1 VKIIILGAGQ
11 VGRMAAYHLAREEA
25 NDVTVVDVNDHLLRD
40 LQDRL
45 DIRTVSGN
53 AAHPNVLEMAGAAN
67 ADMIVALTNSD
78 EVNMVACEIAWTLF
92 RTQTKIA
99 RIRSLEYGRRTELF
113 YDTDKPRPA
122 EAGGFPVD
130 VCISPEEL
138 VTQYVERLIRY
149 SGALQVLDFAD
160 GRVRLVGLRAVRGGP
175 LVGQQLRN
183 LHQHLPDVAARV
195 VAIYR
200 AGASIAPEG
209 DTIIEHEDEV
219 FFLAATEDMRKVMI
233 ELRRVED
240 SVKRV
245 VIAGGGNIGLRLAQR
260 IEERYQVKVIERDAK
275 RARRISEILR
285 SAVVLNG
292 DAADEELLIEENIDS
307 ADVFCALTNAEE
319 ANILS
324 AMLAKRLGA
333 HRVMALINRP
343 AYAEM
348 MQSGPIDVAIS
359 PQSVTIGSLLAHVR
373 RGDVVR
379 VHSLRRGA
387 AEAIEAIAHGQPGGK
402 VVGRRVEEIKL
413 PKGATIG
420 AIVRGQ
426 EVIMGHHD
434 ATVEAD
440 DHVIV
445 FLTDRRHVE
454 AVERLFQE

>member
-1 VKIIILGAGQ
+1 
-11 VGRMAAYHLAREEA
+11 M
-25 NDVTVVDVNDHLLRD
+25 
-40 LQDRL
+40 
-45 DIRTVSGN
+45 
-53 AAHPNVLEMAGAAN
+53 
-67 ADMIVALTNSD
+67 
-78 EVNMVACEIAWTLF
+78 
-92 RTQTKIA
+92 
-99 RIRSLEYGRRTELF
+99 
-113 YDTDKPRPA
+113 
-122 EAGGFPVD
+122 
-130 VCISPEEL
+130 
-138 VTQYVERLIRY
+138 
-149 SGALQVLDFAD
+149 
-160 GRVRLVGLRAVRGGP
+160 
-175 LVGQQLRN
+175 
-183 LHQHLPDVAARV
+183 
-195 VAIYR
+195 
-200 AGASIAPEG
+200 
-209 DTIIEHEDEV
+209 

-245 VIAGGGNIGLRLAQR
+245 VIAGGGNIGLRLAQQL
-260 IEERYQVKVIERDAK
+260 EERYQVKLIERDAA

-285 SAVVLNG
+285 STIVLHG

-307 ADVFCALTNAEE
+307 ADVFCAVTNAEE

-343 AYAEM
+343 AYAEL

-387 AEAIEAIAHGQPGGK
+387 AEAIEAIAHGTRK
-402 VVGRRVEEIKL
+402 VVGRRVEEVKL

-426 EVIMGHHD
+426 DVIMAHHD
-434 ATVEAD
+434 TLIEAD

-454 AVERLFQE
+454 AVERLFQD

>member
-11 VGRMAAYHLAREEA
+11 VGRTAAYQLAREEA
-25 NDVTVVDVNDHLLRD
+25 NDVTVVDTNEHLLRD

-45 DIRTVSGN
+45 DIRTVAGN
-53 AAHPNVLEMAGAAN
+53 AAHPNVLELAGAAG

-78 EVNMVACEIAWTLF
+78 ETNMVACDVAWRLF
-92 RTQTKIA
+92 RVRTKIA
-99 RIRSLEYGRRTELF
+99 RIRSLAYTSRPELF
-113 YDTDKPRPA
+113 YETDNSPTER
-122 EAGGFPVD
+122 GGFPVD
-130 VCISPEEL
+130 VYINPEEL
-138 VTQYVERLIRY
+138 VTHYVERLIRY
-149 SGALQVLDFAD
+149 SGALQVLDFAE
-160 GRVRLVGLRAVRGGP
+160 GRVRLVGVRSVRGGP
-175 LVGQQLRN
+175 LVGQKLRS
-183 LHQHLPDVAARV
+183 LRQHLPNVDARV

-200 AGASIAPEG
+200 SGTSIPPDG
-209 DTIIEHEDEV
+209 DAVITPGDEI
-219 FFLAATEDMRKVMI
+219 FFLAATEDMRRVMT
-233 ELRRVED
+233 ELRRVD
-240 SVKRV
+240 DAVKRV

-260 IEERYQVKVIERDAK
+260 IDERYQVKIIERDPA
-275 RARRISEILR
+275 RARRISQTLR
-285 SAVVLNG
+285 NTVVLNG

-307 ADVFCALTNAEE
+307 ADVFCAVTNTEE

-343 AYAEM
+343 VYAEM
-348 MQSGPIDVAIS
+348 MESGPIDVAIS

-387 AEAIEAIAHGQPGGK
+387 AEAMEAIAHGTRGGK
-402 VVGRRVEEIKL
+402 VVGRRVEEVKL

-426 EVIMGHHD
+426 DVLMCHHD
-434 ATVEAD
+434 TVIEAD

-445 FLTDRRHVE
+445 FLADRRHVE
-454 AVERLFQE
+454 QVERLFQA

>member
-1 VKIIILGAGQ
+1 
-11 VGRMAAYHLAREEA
+11 
-25 NDVTVVDVNDHLLRD
+25 
-40 LQDRL
+40 
-45 DIRTVSGN
+45 
-53 AAHPNVLEMAGAAN
+53 
-67 ADMIVALTNSD
+67 
-78 EVNMVACEIAWTLF
+78 
-92 RTQTKIA
+92 
-99 RIRSLEYGRRTELF
+99 
-113 YDTDKPRPA
+113 
-122 EAGGFPVD
+122 
-130 VCISPEEL
+130 
-138 VTQYVERLIRY
+138 
-149 SGALQVLDFAD
+149 
-160 GRVRLVGLRAVRGGP
+160 
-175 LVGQQLRN
+175 
-183 LHQHLPDVAARV
+183 
-195 VAIYR
+195 
-200 AGASIAPEG
+200 
-209 DTIIEHEDEV
+209 V
-219 FFLAATEDMRKVMI
+219 FFLAATEDMRQVMV

-260 IEERYQVKVIERDAK
+260 IEDRYQVKIIERDPA

-285 SAVVLNG
+285 STVVLNG

-307 ADVFCALTNAEE
+307 ADVFCSVTNAEE

-348 MQSGPIDVAIS
+348 MQSGSIDVAIS

-387 AEAIEAIAHGQPGGK
+387 AEAIEAIAHGSRGGK
-402 VVGRRVEEIKL
+402 VVGRRVEEVKL

-434 ATVEAD
+434 TVIEAD

-445 FLTDRRHVE
+445 FLTDRRHVD

>member
-11 VGRMAAYHLAREEA
+11 VGRTAAYHLAREEA
-25 NDVTVVDVNDHLLRD
+25 NDVTVVDTNDLLLRD

-45 DIRTVSGN
+45 DIRTVAGN
-53 AAHPNVLEMAGAAN
+53 AAHPNVLEQAGAAG
-67 ADMIVALTNSD
+67 ADMVVALTNSD
-78 EVNMVACEIAWTLF
+78 EVNMVACQVAWTLF
-92 RTQTKIA
+92 RTRTKIA
-99 RIRSLEYGRRTELF
+99 RIRSQAYTGHEALF
-113 YDTDKPRPA
+113 FDTDNPPPDGA
-122 EAGGFPVD
+122 GFPVD
-130 VCISPEEL
+130 VYISPEEI
-138 VTQYVERLIRY
+138 VTQYIERLIRY

-160 GRVRLVGLRAVRGGP
+160 GRVRLVGLKAVRGGP
-175 LVGQQLRN
+175 LVGQQLRSIRE
-183 LHQHLPDVAARV
+183 HLPNVDARV

-200 AGASIAPEG
+200 EGGSIVPEG
-209 DTIIEHEDEV
+209 DTIIHHGDEV
-219 FFLAATEDMRKVMI
+219 FFLAATEDMRKVMV

-260 IEERYQVKVIERDAK
+260 IEERYQVKIIERDQA

-285 SAVVLNG
+285 STVVLNG

-307 ADVFCALTNAEE
+307 ADVFCAVTNAEE

-348 MQSGPIDVAIS
+348 MQSGAIDVAIS

-387 AEAIEAIAHGQPGGK
+387 AEAIEAIAHGQRGGR

-434 ATVEAD
+434 SVVEAD